1 MKKMFHIDTIIV
13 CFILTHYNKAGVLQ
27 MLYIKQIRE
36 RIGKTQQEVADYLK
50 MQRPSYANIENNKR
64 DPDTATILALSEY
77 FHCSIDE
84 MFGRDPSRLPKMTES
99 ERRAARLFSDLS
111 EEGQEKA
118 LEYLEFITEK
128 GYIKTAKNDIL
139 HTETGA

>member
-1 MKKMFHIDTIIV
+1 MFQFDTIIV
-13 CFILTHYNKAGVLQ
+13 CFTVKHYNEKGALI
-27 MLYIKQIRE
+27 MLYLKEIRQ
-36 RIGKTQQEVADYLK
+36 RIGKSQQEVADFLK
-50 MQRPSYANIENNKR
+50 MQRASYANIENNRR

-84 MFGRDPSRLPKMTES
+84 IFGRNPARLPKMTEA

-118 LEYLEFITEK
+118 LEYLDFLTQK
-128 GYIKTAKNDIL
+128 GYIKTAKNGIL
-139 HTETGA
+139 QTETG

>member
-1 MKKMFHIDTIIV
+1 MFQIDTIIV
-13 CFILTHYNKAGVLQ
+13 CFTVKHYNVKGVLI
-27 MLYIKQIRE
+27 MLYLKEIRQ
-36 RIGKTQQEVADYLK
+36 RIGKSQQEVADFLK
-50 MQRPSYANIENNKR
+50 MQRASYANIENNRR

-84 MFGRDPSRLPKMTES
+84 IFGRDPARLPKMTEA

-118 LEYLEFITEK
+118 LEYLDFLTQK
-128 GYIKTAKNDIL
+128 GYIKTVKNGIL
-139 HTETGA
+139 QTETG